1 MAEFT
6 PITTQEAF
14 DEAIKSRLER
24 GVFCRKLII
33 RVLACGLQQL
43 SNLIGRVNTAL
54 RYFYTAHAEELTG
67 SIGGLK
73 AQIDE
78 LSKKVSTN
86 ETDSAKTRIAYQMGL
101 PYEMST
107 RLVGSTEDEIR
118 KDAEALQRLVGGA
131 RAQPMFSPEGGEGDA
146 KDAALRKMLGD
157 MKN

>member
-1 MAEFT
+1 M
-6 PITTQEAF
+6 
-14 DEAIKSRLER
+14 
-24 GVFCRKLII
+24 
-33 RVLACGLQQL
+33 
-43 SNLIGRVNTAL
+43 
-54 RYFYTAHAEELTG
+54 
-67 SIGGLK
+67 
-73 AQIDE
+73 
-78 LSKKVSTN
+78 STN

-131 RAQPMFSPEGGEGDA
+131 RAQPMFSPDGGEGDA

>member
-24 GVFCRKLII
+24 ERASVRKEYADYDSIKES
-33 RVLACGLQQL
+33 LAKK
-43 SNLIGRVNTAL
+43 TKE
-54 RYFYTAHAEELTG
+54 AEELTG

>member
-24 GVFCRKLII
+24 ERASVRKEYADYDSLKES
-33 RVLACGLQQL
+33 LAKK
-43 SNLIGRVNTAL
+43 TKE
-54 RYFYTAHAEELTG
+54 AEELTG

-86 ETDSAKTRIAYQMGL
+86 ETDSAKTRIAYQMRL

-107 RLVGSTEDEIR
+107 RLVCST
-118 KDAEALQRLVGGA
+118 
-131 RAQPMFSPEGGEGDA
+131 
-146 KDAALRKMLGD
+146 
-157 MKN
+157 

>member
-1 MAEFT
+1 M
-6 PITTQEAF
+6 
-14 DEAIKSRLER
+14 
-24 GVFCRKLII
+24 
-33 RVLACGLQQL
+33 
-43 SNLIGRVNTAL
+43 
-54 RYFYTAHAEELTG
+54 
-67 SIGGLK
+67 
-73 AQIDE
+73 
-78 LSKKVSTN
+78 STN

-146 KDAALRKMLGD
+146 QDAALRKMLGD

>member
-24 GVFCRKLII
+24 ERASVRKEYADYDSLKES
-33 RVLACGLQQL
+33 LAKK
-43 SNLIGRVNTAL
+43 TKE
-54 RYFYTAHAEELTG
+54 AEELTG

-86 ETDSAKTRIAYQMGL
+86 ETDSAKTRIAYQ
-101 PYEMST
+101 
-107 RLVGSTEDEIR
+107 IR

>member
-24 GVFCRKLII
+24 ERASVRKEY
-33 RVLACGLQQL
+33 ADYD
-43 SNLIGRVNTAL
+43 S
-54 RYFYTAHAEELTG
+54 
-67 SIGGLK
+67 LK

>member
-24 GVFCRKLII
+24 ERASVRKEYADYDSLKES
-33 RVLACGLQQL
+33 LAKK
-43 SNLIGRVNTAL
+43 TKE
-54 RYFYTAHAEELTG
+54 AEELTG

-107 RLVGSTEDEIR
+107 RLVGSTERTPRPCRGLSAAPEHSPCFR
-118 KDAEALQRLVGGA
+118 RRAAKATPKTQR
-131 RAQPMFSPEGGEGDA
+131 SEKCSET
-146 KDAALRKMLGD
+146 
-157 MKN
+157 

>member
-24 GVFCRKLII
+24 ERASVRKEYADYDSLKES
-33 RVLACGLQQL
+33 LAKK
-43 SNLIGRVNTAL
+43 TKE
-54 RYFYTAHAEELTG
+54 AEELTG

-107 RLVGSTEDEIR
+107 RLVG
-118 KDAEALQRLVGGA
+118 GA